1 MLKNSKEV
9 FSLLQNLRWF
19 TNPFTR
25 RSLNTTPKKQGGA
38 AHGGHGEHG
47 QAKSGGILNYFK
59 YPENPVHE
67 RRGYLYR
74 ELGNL
79 QGSTPTTIT
88 RFGVVLAWWYIF
100 YNLWAHF
107 ENVIGH
113 EPYPDTS
120 KWTDE
125 ELGIP
130 PDDAE

>member
-1 MLKNSKEV
+1 MLKNSREV
-9 FSLLQNLRWF
+9 FNLLRNLRWSA
-19 TNPFTR
+19 NSVR
-25 RSLNTTPKKQGGA
+25 RSLNTSQKRQGGA
-38 AHGGHGEHG
+38 SHGHGEHG
-47 QAKSGGILNYFK
+47 SKSGGFFNNFK

-79 QGSTPTTIT
+79 QGSTSTTIT
-88 RFGVVLAWWYIF
+88 RAGVVFAWWYLF